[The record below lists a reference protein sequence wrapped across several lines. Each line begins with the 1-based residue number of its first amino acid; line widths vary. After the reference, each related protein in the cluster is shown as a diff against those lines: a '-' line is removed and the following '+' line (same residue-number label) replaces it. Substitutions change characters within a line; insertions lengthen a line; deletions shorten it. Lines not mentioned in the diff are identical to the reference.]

1 MSQLKLIN
9 YRSGFSLLEVVISL
23 LIISVTFLAYGQLIE
38 QNLRAQD
45 LKQNFIDDHQL
56 KTNVLT
62 IYVANPMIDN
72 NQIRELLDLDSISHR
87 QLSRYN
93 ALVEIEIEFEKNSD
107 KFSFKVIR

>member
-62 IYVANPMIDN
+62 IHK
-72 NQIRELLDLDSISHR
+72 QILTRSQHTIHSAVSTL
-87 QLSRYN
+87 
-93 ALVEIEIEFEKNSD
+93 F
-107 KFSFKVIR
+107 